1 MSDWADIV
9 DQGAGIIIERFAYFA
24 DANPNYLSGTDLE
37 QRKTSYA
44 FLNVPRVGLRSQYL
58 ITILIRF

>member
-44 FLNVPRVGLRSQYL
+44 SFEPFREWDCVPS
-58 ITILIRF
+58 T